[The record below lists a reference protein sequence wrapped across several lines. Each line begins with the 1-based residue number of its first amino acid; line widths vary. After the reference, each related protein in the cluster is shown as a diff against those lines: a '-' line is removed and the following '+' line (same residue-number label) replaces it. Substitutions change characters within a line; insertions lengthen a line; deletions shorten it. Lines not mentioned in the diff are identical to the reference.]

1 MKILTISDSFKG
13 TLSSTQIGQI
23 VSEYYQ
29 QKGHICQY
37 IPISDGGE
45 GFLDVIQYV
54 TGICESEVMVNDP
67 LFRKTK
73 ARYLFDKKN
82 KIAYVELAEA
92 SGLTKIEEGE
102 RNAALA
108 STYGL
113 GELIKFILKKEHP
126 KKIVLGIGGSATSD
140 GGSGMLEA
148 LGVEFFDANHFILN
162 KMNNIKLMQIRSIK
176 TKWLDRLIKKVE
188 FVTLTDVTN
197 PLNGELGSIQV
208 FAEQKGAKKQEL
220 YAMERNLLHF
230 YHKALECKKGAI
242 DFEGAGAAGGVGYA
256 MKTFL
261 NSKIASGIDEILE
274 LVDFQDKVKEYDIII
289 SGEGHIDSQ
298 SLNGKVI
305 SGIKKYQPKRL
316 ILLTGCCSIQQTD
329 EIYAIV
335 PTIANLEDSLNY
347 PEQSL
352 KKLLETIKL

>member
-13 TLSSTQIGQI
+13 TMSSTQIGQI
-23 VSEYYQ
+23 VSEYYEQ
-29 QKGHICQY
+29 QGHICKY

-45 GFLDVIQYV
+45 GFLDVIKYV
-54 TGICESEVMVNDP
+54 TGLNESETMVNDP

-73 ARYLFDKKN
+73 ARYIFN
-82 KIAYVELAEA
+82 KETKTAYLELAEA
-92 SGLTKIEEGE
+92 SGLTKVEEE
-102 RNAALA
+102 KRNAVLS

-113 GELIKFILKKEHP
+113 GELIKFVIKKEHP
-126 KKIVLGIGGSATSD
+126 KKIILGIGGSATSD

-148 LGVEFFDANHFILN
+148 LGVEFFDANHFRLN
-162 KMNNIKLMQIRSIK
+162 QMNNIKLMQIRKIK
-176 TKWLDRLIKKVE
+176 TNNLGKLIKKIE

-197 PLNGELGSIQV
+197 PLNGKLGSIQV
-208 FAEQKGAKKQEL
+208 FAKQKGAKEEDL
-220 YAMERNLLHF
+220 YAMERNILHF
-230 YHKALECKKGAI
+230 YHKTVDSKKDAI
-242 DFEGAGAAGGVGYA
+242 DFKGAGAAGGVGYA
-256 MKTFL
+256 MKYYL

-274 LVDFQDKVKEYDIII
+274 LVDFKNKVNEYDVII

-316 ILLTGCCSIQQTD
+316 ILLTGCSSIQNND

-335 PTIANLEDSLNY
+335 PNVTTLEDSLSN

-352 KKLLETIKL
+352 KKLLETIKI

>member
-13 TLSSTQIGQI
+13 TLSSTKIGQI
-23 VSEYYQ
+23 VTEYYQ
-29 QKGHICQY
+29 QQGHICEY

-45 GFLDVIQYV
+45 GFLDVIKYV
-54 TGICESEVMVNDP
+54 TGICESEIMVNDP

-73 ARYLFDKKN
+73 ARYLFDQKN
-82 KIAYVELAEA
+82 KVAYVELAEA
-92 SGLTKIEEGE
+92 SGLTKIEEDK
-102 RNAALA
+102 RDAAIA

-113 GELIKFILKKEHP
+113 GELIKFIINQKHP

-140 GGSGMLEA
+140 GGCGMLEA
-148 LGVEFFDANHFILN
+148 LGVEFFDANHFLLN
-162 KMNNIKLMQIRSIK
+162 KMNNIKLMQIKSMK
-176 TKWLDRLIKKVE
+176 TRRLERLIRKIE

-197 PLNGELGSIQV
+197 PLNGVYGSIQV
-208 FAEQKGAKKQEL
+208 FAKQKGAKLEEL
-220 YAMERNLLHF
+220 YAMERNILHF
-230 YHKALECKKGAI
+230 YHKTLDYKEYAI
-242 DFEGAGAAGGVGYA
+242 DFNGAGAAGGVGYA
-256 MKTFL
+256 MKYFL
-261 NSKIASGIDEILE
+261 NSKIVSGIDEILE
-274 LVDFQDKVKEYDIII
+274 LVDFKNKVNEYDVII

-316 ILLTGCCSIQQTD
+316 ILLTGCCSIKQND

-335 PTIANLEDSLNY
+335 PTITTLEDSLNN

-352 KKLLETIKL
+352 KRLLETIKL